1 MRRAARVDRNHAE
14 ITAALRKVGATVC
27 DLSAAGEGCPDL
39 LVGYRGR
46 NFLMEVKDPKQPPS
60 KRKLTP
66 AQEDFRNGW
75 KGQYAVVQTIDDALT
90 VLGLR

>member
-1 MRRAARVDRNHAE
+1 
-14 ITAALRKVGATVC
+14 
-27 DLSAAGEGCPDL
+27 
-39 LVGYRGR
+39 
-46 NFLMEVKDPKQPPS
+46 MEVKDPKQPPS

-90 VLGLR
+90 VLGLM